1 MQTIYTDTQCFKN
14 YLLMVLNGEK
24 IWLAL
29 VKYNNENA
37 DKGYILEANVEYP
50 KNLCDSHHDLP
61 FLKERL
67 KIKMCCKLVCNL

>member
-1 MQTIYTDTQCFKN
+1 
-14 YLLMVLNGEK
+14 MVLNGEK

-50 KNLCDSHHDLP
+50 KNLCDSHNDLT
-61 FLKERL
+61 FLKERF